1 MNQALIDT
9 FFLLRNYHQLLLRY
23 PKKYLIVLLGIFSQ
37 VSFFI
42 LYPISF
48 KYIFDHVIPAK
59 DYSLLAQVI
68 LQILLLMVFC
78 SLGAYLQTK
87 YMAKVG
93 GLILAELRANMVH
106 KLNTVPSRFYSNL
119 DTVDLLSRF
128 ASDMDRLENSL
139 TRALPMMVETI
150 LVTLGCLL
158 TILSIDWR
166 LALAAFVL
174 LPIGFFGNAILGPK
188 EEFLNT
194 ESRNLKNKMLASVED
209 FLDSW
214 LLIRAYKD
222 KSCLRGRFENS
233 NQKYTDSAS
242 NYSYCINLTP
252 VLSEYGV
259 NLSLAVLV
267 IAGAIF
273 AIQGSLT
280 MGAFVGCFALL
291 RKVADGSA
299 KTARSYFV
307 FMNAIRPFRRIQK
320 LLAEESDS
328 ESSLQ
333 PIQLTPLTQEIRF
346 ENVTFGYHPSKHVL
360 DSLNLLIPAGKS
372 VALVGTSGAGKSTI
386 TKLVMRIVQPLSGL
400 ISFDGVDLQ
409 QASFDSL
416 RRLCGTVLQ
425 DHHLFRGTI
434 AENIRFINR
443 NATMEE
449 VVSVAKQALIHD
461 LITQLPHG
469 YDTMVDERGSSL
481 SGGQRQRIAIARAF
495 LQNPSLLIL
504 DEPSSMLDPVTEAS
518 IHALFMK
525 LAAGRTV
532 IMVTHRLAC
541 AQSFDKIV
549 VLDQGKVA
557 EEGTHQQLFDK
568 QGLYRNLWDK
578 QNGFNINSHGYFK
591 VTPDRL
597 RAIPIFSDL
606 DLPILENI
614 AGEFNT
620 EIFEPETTVIQ
631 EGAKGDKFYITV
643 RGSLQVLKKGPGGID
658 KKIAVLRD
666 GDHFGEIA
674 LLQSVPRTASL
685 RTLAHTSCLSLSH
698 ERFSRL
704 VESQPQLLTKL
715 QDSIRKREHSVTKN

>member
-1 MNQALIDT
+1 
-9 FFLLRNYHQLLLRY
+9 
-23 PKKYLIVLLGIFSQ
+23 
-37 VSFFI
+37 
-42 LYPISF
+42 
-48 KYIFDHVIPAK
+48 
-59 DYSLLAQVI
+59 
-68 LQILLLMVFC
+68 
-78 SLGAYLQTK
+78 
-87 YMAKVG
+87 
-93 GLILAELRANMVH
+93 
-106 KLNTVPSRFYSNL
+106 
-119 DTVDLLSRF
+119 
-128 ASDMDRLENSL
+128 
-139 TRALPMMVETI
+139 
-150 LVTLGCLL
+150 
-158 TILSIDWR
+158 
-166 LALAAFVL
+166 
-174 LPIGFFGNAILGPK
+174 
-188 EEFLNT
+188 
-194 ESRNLKNKMLASVED
+194 
-209 FLDSW
+209 
-214 LLIRAYKD
+214 
-222 KSCLRGRFENS
+222 
-233 NQKYTDSAS
+233 
-242 NYSYCINLTP
+242 
-252 VLSEYGV
+252 
-259 NLSLAVLV
+259 
-267 IAGAIF
+267 
-273 AIQGSLT
+273 
-280 MGAFVGCFALL
+280 
-291 RKVADGSA
+291 VADGSA
-299 KTARSYFV
+299 KAARSYFI

-320 LLAEESDS
+320 LLGEESDS

-372 VALVGTSGAGKSTI
+372 VALVGASGAGKSTI
-386 TKLVMRIVQPLSGL
+386 TKLVMRIVQPQSGL

-469 YDTMVDERGSSL
+469 YDTIVDERGSSL

-525 LAAGRTV
+525 LAVGRTV

-568 QGLYRNLWDK
+568 NGLYRNLWDK
-578 QNGFNINSHGYFK
+578 QNGFGITSQGYLK

-606 DLPILENI
+606 DSPILENI

-631 EGAKGDKFYITV
+631 EGAKGDKFYIAV
-643 RGSLQVLKKGPGGID
+643 RGSLQVLKKGSDGVD
-658 KKIAVLRD
+658 RKIAVLRD

-704 VESQPQLLTKL
+704 VESQPQLLSKL
-715 QDSIRKREHSVTKN
+715 QDSIRRREQSVPKN

>member
-1 MNQALIDT
+1 MNQALNDT

-23 PKKYLIVLLGIFSQ
+23 PKKYLIVLLGILSQ
-37 VSFFI
+37 VAFFT

-68 LQILLLMVFC
+68 LQIFLLMVFC

-93 GLILAELRANMVH
+93 GMILAELRATMVH

-119 DTVDLLSRF
+119 DSVDLLSRF

-139 TRALPMMVETI
+139 TRALPMMIETI

-299 KTARSYFV
+299 KAARSYFI

-320 LLAEESDS
+320 LLGEESDS

-386 TKLVMRIVQPLSGL
+386 TKLVMRIVQPQSGL

-606 DLPILENI
+606 DFPILENI

>member
-1 MNQALIDT
+1 
-9 FFLLRNYHQLLLRY
+9 
-23 PKKYLIVLLGIFSQ
+23 
-37 VSFFI
+37 
-42 LYPISF
+42 
-48 KYIFDHVIPAK
+48 
-59 DYSLLAQVI
+59 
-68 LQILLLMVFC
+68 
-78 SLGAYLQTK
+78 
-87 YMAKVG
+87 MAKVG

-386 TKLVMRIVQPLSGL
+386 TKLVMRIVQPQSGL

>member
-346 ENVTFGYHPSKHVL
+346 ENVAFGYHPSKHVL

-386 TKLVMRIVQPLSGL
+386 TKLVMRIVQPQSGL

-504 DEPSSMLDPVTEAS
+504 DEPSSMLDPATEAS

-525 LAAGRTV
+525 LAVGRTV

>member
-139 TRALPMMVETI
+139 TRALPMMVETV

-386 TKLVMRIVQPLSGL
+386 TKLVMRIVQPQSGL

>member
-386 TKLVMRIVQPLSGL
+386 TKLVMRIVQPQSGL

-541 AQSFDKIV
+541 AQSCDKIV

-674 LLQSVPRTASL
+674 LLQSVHRTASL

-698 ERFSRL
+698 ERFRRL
-704 VESQPQLLTKL
+704 VESQPQLLAKL
-715 QDSIRKREHSVTKN
+715 QDSIRKREQSPIRN

>member
-37 VSFFI
+37 VAFFI

-139 TRALPMMVETI
+139 TRALPMMVETV

-386 TKLVMRIVQPLSGL
+386 TKLVMRIVQPQSGL

>member
-139 TRALPMMVETI
+139 TRALPMMVETV

-233 NQKYTDSAS
+233 NQKYTDSAT

-386 TKLVMRIVQPLSGL
+386 TKLVMRIVQPQSGL

>member
-386 TKLVMRIVQPLSGL
+386 TKLVMRIVQPQSGL

-643 RGSLQVLKKGPGGID
+643 RGSLQVLKKEPGGID

>member
-1 MNQALIDT
+1 MNQALIDS
-9 FFLLRNYHQLLLRY
+9 FFLLRKYHSLLLRH
-23 PKKYLIVLLGIFSQ
+23 PKNYLIVLLGILSQ
-37 VSFFI
+37 VAFFV

-48 KYIFDHVIPAK
+48 KYIFDSVIPTK
-59 DYSLLAQVI
+59 NYSLLAQVI
-68 LQILLLMVFC
+68 LQIFLLMVFC

-93 GLILAELRANMVH
+93 GMILAELRDTMVH
-106 KLNTVPSRFYSNL
+106 KLNTVSSRFYSNL
-119 DTVDLLSRF
+119 DSVDLLSRF

-166 LALAAFVL
+166 LALAAILL
-174 LPIGFFGNAILGPK
+174 LPIGFLGNALLGPK
-188 EEFLNT
+188 EDSLNSQ
-194 ESRNLKNKMLASVED
+194 SRDLKNRMLASVED

-214 LLIRAYKD
+214 LLIRVYND
-222 KSCLRGRFENS
+222 KRHLRGRFDDS
-233 NQKYTDSAS
+233 NRKYTQSAS
-242 NYSYCINLTP
+242 DYSYYINLTP
-252 VLSEYGV
+252 VFSEYGV
-259 NLSLAVLV
+259 NLSLAAIVVTGAVL
-267 IAGAIF
+267 

-299 KTARSYFV
+299 KTARSYSTFI
-307 FMNAIRPFRRIQK
+307 NAVRPFRRIQK
-320 LLAEESDS
+320 LLTEESDS
-328 ESSLQ
+328 ETSFQ
-333 PIQLTPLTQEIRF
+333 PIQLTPLTRGIKF
-346 ENVTFGYHPSKHVL
+346 ENVTFGYHPSKNVL
-360 DSLNLLIPAGKS
+360 DSLNLSIPAGSS
-372 VALVGTSGAGKSTI
+372 VALVGASGAGKSTI
-386 TKLVMRIVQPLSGL
+386 TKLVMRILEPQSGT
-400 ISFDGVDLQ
+400 ISFDGIDLR
-409 QASFDSL
+409 QASLDSL

-443 NATMEE
+443 DACMDE
-449 VVSVAKQALIHD
+449 VVAVAKKAMIHD
-461 LITQLPHG
+461 LIMQLPHG
-469 YDTMVDERGSSL
+469 YETVVDDRGSSL

-504 DEPSSMLDPVTEAS
+504 DEPSSMLDPITEAS

-525 LAAGRTV
+525 LAVDRTV

-541 AQSFDKIV
+541 AQSFDKII
-549 VLDQGKVA
+549 VLDGGKVA

-568 QGLYRNLWDK
+568 KGLYRNLWDK
-578 QNGFNINSHGYFK
+578 QNGFSITSQGYLN

-606 DLPILENI
+606 DLSILEDI

-620 EIFEPETTVIQ
+620 ETFEPETSVIQ
-631 EGAKGDKFYITV
+631 EGAKGDKFYIAV
-643 RGSLQVLKKGPGGID
+643 RGSLQVLKKGPNGVD
-658 KKIAVLRD
+658 KKIGILRD

-674 LLQSVPRTASL
+674 LLRSVPRTASF

-704 VESQPQLLTKL
+704 VESQPQLLIKL
-715 QDSIRKREHSVTKN
+715 QDSIQKREQSTIRN

>member
-139 TRALPMMVETI
+139 TRALPMMVETV

-188 EEFLNT
+188 EEALNT

-222 KSCLRGRFENS
+222 KSCLRGRFEDS

-299 KTARSYFV
+299 KTARFYFV
-307 FMNAIRPFRRIQK
+307 FITALPPFRRIQK

-386 TKLVMRIVQPLSGL
+386 TKLVMRIVQPQSGL

-416 RRLCGTVLQ
+416 RRLCGAVLQ

-469 YDTMVDERGSSL
+469 YDTIVDERGSSL

-504 DEPSSMLDPVTEAS
+504 DEPSSMLDPATAAS

-525 LAAGRTV
+525 LAMGRTV
-532 IMVTHRLAC
+532 IMVTHRLAS

-568 QGLYRNLWDK
+568 KGLYRNLWDK
-578 QNGFNINSHGYFK
+578 QSGFGITSQGYLK

-597 RAIPIFSDL
+597 RAIPIFSEL
-606 DLPILENI
+606 DFPVLENI

-620 EIFEPETTVIQ
+620 EIFEPEITVTK
-631 EGAKGDKFYITV
+631 EGAKGDKFYIAV
-643 RGSLQVLKKGPGGID
+643 RGSLQVLKKGPNGVD
-658 KKIAVLRD
+658 RKITVLRD

-674 LLQSVPRTASL
+674 L
-685 RTLAHTSCLSLSH
+685 
-698 ERFSRL
+698 
-704 VESQPQLLTKL
+704 
-715 QDSIRKREHSVTKN
+715 

>member
-386 TKLVMRIVQPLSGL
+386 TKLVMRIVQPQSGL

>member
-1 MNQALIDT
+1 
-9 FFLLRNYHQLLLRY
+9 
-23 PKKYLIVLLGIFSQ
+23 
-37 VSFFI
+37 
-42 LYPISF
+42 
-48 KYIFDHVIPAK
+48 
-59 DYSLLAQVI
+59 
-68 LQILLLMVFC
+68 
-78 SLGAYLQTK
+78 
-87 YMAKVG
+87 
-93 GLILAELRANMVH
+93 MVH

-386 TKLVMRIVQPLSGL
+386 TKLVMRIVQPQSGL

>member
-386 TKLVMRIVQPLSGL
+386 TKLVMRIVQPQSGL

-715 QDSIRKREHSVTKN
+715 QDSIRKREQSPIRN

>member
-252 VLSEYGV
+252 ILSEYGV

-386 TKLVMRIVQPLSGL
+386 TKLVMRIVQPQSGL

>member
-37 VSFFI
+37 VAFFT

-386 TKLVMRIVQPLSGL
+386 TKLVMRIVQPQSGL

>member
-1 MNQALIDT
+1 
-9 FFLLRNYHQLLLRY
+9 
-23 PKKYLIVLLGIFSQ
+23 
-37 VSFFI
+37 
-42 LYPISF
+42 
-48 KYIFDHVIPAK
+48 
-59 DYSLLAQVI
+59 
-68 LQILLLMVFC
+68 
-78 SLGAYLQTK
+78 
-87 YMAKVG
+87 
-93 GLILAELRANMVH
+93 
-106 KLNTVPSRFYSNL
+106 
-119 DTVDLLSRF
+119 
-128 ASDMDRLENSL
+128 
-139 TRALPMMVETI
+139 
-150 LVTLGCLL
+150 
-158 TILSIDWR
+158 
-166 LALAAFVL
+166 
-174 LPIGFFGNAILGPK
+174 
-188 EEFLNT
+188 
-194 ESRNLKNKMLASVED
+194 
-209 FLDSW
+209 
-214 LLIRAYKD
+214 
-222 KSCLRGRFENS
+222 
-233 NQKYTDSAS
+233 
-242 NYSYCINLTP
+242 
-252 VLSEYGV
+252 
-259 NLSLAVLV
+259 
-267 IAGAIF
+267 
-273 AIQGSLT
+273 
-280 MGAFVGCFALL
+280 
-291 RKVADGSA
+291 
-299 KTARSYFV
+299 
-307 FMNAIRPFRRIQK
+307 
-320 LLAEESDS
+320 
-328 ESSLQ
+328 
-333 PIQLTPLTQEIRF
+333 
-346 ENVTFGYHPSKHVL
+346 
-360 DSLNLLIPAGKS
+360 
-372 VALVGTSGAGKSTI
+372 
-386 TKLVMRIVQPLSGL
+386 MRIVQPQSGL

-606 DLPILENI
+606 DFPILENI

-631 EGAKGDKFYITV
+631 EGAKGDKFYIAV
-643 RGSLQVLKKGPGGID
+643 RGSLQVLKKGPDGVD
-658 KKIAVLRD
+658 KKVAILRD

>member
-1 MNQALIDT
+1 
-9 FFLLRNYHQLLLRY
+9 
-23 PKKYLIVLLGIFSQ
+23 
-37 VSFFI
+37 
-42 LYPISF
+42 
-48 KYIFDHVIPAK
+48 
-59 DYSLLAQVI
+59 
-68 LQILLLMVFC
+68 
-78 SLGAYLQTK
+78 
-87 YMAKVG
+87 
-93 GLILAELRANMVH
+93 
-106 KLNTVPSRFYSNL
+106 
-119 DTVDLLSRF
+119 
-128 ASDMDRLENSL
+128 
-139 TRALPMMVETI
+139 
-150 LVTLGCLL
+150 
-158 TILSIDWR
+158 
-166 LALAAFVL
+166 
-174 LPIGFFGNAILGPK
+174 
-188 EEFLNT
+188 
-194 ESRNLKNKMLASVED
+194 MLASVED

-320 LLAEESDS
+320 LLTEESDS

-386 TKLVMRIVQPLSGL
+386 TKLVMRIVQPQSGL

-504 DEPSSMLDPVTEAS
+504 DEPSSMLDPATEAS

-525 LAAGRTV
+525 LAVGRTV

-568 QGLYRNLWDK
+568 KGLYRNLWDK
-578 QNGFNINSHGYFK
+578 QNGFNINSQGYFK

-606 DLPILENI
+606 DFPILESI

-631 EGAKGDKFYITV
+631 EGAKGDKFYIAV
-643 RGSLQVLKKGPGGID
+643 RGSLQVLKKGPDGVD
-658 KKIAVLRD
+658 KKIAILRD

-715 QDSIRKREHSVTKN
+715 QDSIRRREQSAIRN